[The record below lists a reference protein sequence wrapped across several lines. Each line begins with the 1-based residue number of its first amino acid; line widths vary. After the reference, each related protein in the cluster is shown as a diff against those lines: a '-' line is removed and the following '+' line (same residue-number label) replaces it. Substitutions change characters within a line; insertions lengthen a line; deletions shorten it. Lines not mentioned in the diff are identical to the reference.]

1 MMPDV
6 RPHAVVFDLGGVL
19 VDWNPRHLYRRL
31 FDDEAMMEHFLAT
44 VCTQAWNLEQ
54 DRGRQLSEGV
64 ALLQAQHPHE
74 AARIAAFYGRWTEML
89 GGAIGGTV
97 AILEELA
104 TARVPLFALTN
115 WSAELFPHALERFEF
130 LARFE
135 GIVVSGQ
142 ELLAKPDPRIYRLL
156 IERYHVDA
164 ATAVFIDDAP
174 RNVESAR
181 AIGFDAILFET
192 PEQLRRALIEREIL
206 SIASA
211 S

>member
-1 MMPDV
+1 MPDV

-31 FDDEAMMEHFLAT
+31 FDDEVMMEHFLAT

-97 AILEELA
+97 AIIEELA